1 MRKIHFILFALSFS
15 LDVVAQIRDSS
26 NVLLQ
31 DNRSVDIRQIN
42 MHQNTGNQTVNGSS
56 NLFNHLDASVTLGTT
71 GIGIDL
77 SSPVTNWAHLRLG
90 YSFMPHFHYDMN
102 FGIQVGDTQES
113 KYDANGNRVVTKFDR
128 LAEMLEGLTG
138 YKVDDEVMVEG
149 RPTYHNLKFLVDV
162 FPFQNNKH
170 WHVTAGFFWGP
181 SKVAD
186 ARNKMEEMPS
196 LLAVGIYNRLYENTI
211 RSYESVI
218 RYENGEIEI
227 WDIEPIVSLGPIE
240 INGPSA
246 IKSAYKSMISNGR
259 MGMVLG
265 KRVSDGS
272 NYMME
277 PDENGMVR
285 VEGRVNSF
293 KPYLGVGY
301 GGRLLKNSDKL
312 HIAVDLGAMYW
323 GQPSLITHDG
333 TDMIKDIQKNTIN
346 GKPGDYVKMAR
357 HFPVF
362 PVLDV
367 RLVYS
372 LF

>member
-1 MRKIHFILFALSFS
+1 MRSVIFS
-15 LDVVAQIRDSS
+15 LLFVSCMQIAAQDHK
-26 NVLLQ
+26 LL
-31 DNRSVDIRQIN
+31 NE
-42 MHQNTGNQTVNGSS
+42 QNQYSL

-77 SSPVTNWAHLRLG
+77 SSPVTNWAQLRIG
-90 YSFMPHFHYDMN
+90 YSFMPHFNYDMN
-102 FGIQVGDTQES
+102 FGVQVGDTQES

-138 YKVDDEVMVEG
+138 YKVDDEVKVEG

-186 ARNKMEEMPS
+186 ARNTMEEMPS
-196 LLAVGIYNRLYENTI
+196 LLAVGIYNRFYENTI
-211 RSYESVI
+211 RSYESVV
-218 RYENGEIEI
+218 RYEKGEIEI
-227 WDIEPIVSLGPIE
+227 WDIEPIVSVGPIE
-240 INGPSA
+240 IEGPSA
-246 IKSAYKSMISNGR
+246 IKSAYNSIKGYGR

-265 KRVSDGS
+265 KRESDGS

-301 GGRLLKNSDKL
+301 GGRLLKNNDKL

-333 TDMIKDIQKNTIN
+333 TDLVKDIQKNTIN

-357 HFPVF
+357 RFPVF

-367 RLVYS
+367 RFVYS